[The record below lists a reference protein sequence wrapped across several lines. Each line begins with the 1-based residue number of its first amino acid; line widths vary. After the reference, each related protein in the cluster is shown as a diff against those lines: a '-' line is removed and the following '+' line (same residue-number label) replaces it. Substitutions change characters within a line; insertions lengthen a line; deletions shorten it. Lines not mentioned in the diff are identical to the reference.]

1 MKNDAG
7 ARSDPAPAS
16 SSARHDPLVD
26 TVGEQVGSLGGL
38 ANEHPKSVASQTS
51 DRRPPRVLR
60 IRMSRLR
67 LRHVTGMVMV
77 SLVFLVSLGVY
88 IIAVRNALS
97 LDYAPLPIIDLWD

>member
-1 MKNDAG
+1 
-7 ARSDPAPAS
+7 
-16 SSARHDPLVD
+16 
-26 TVGEQVGSLGGL
+26 
-38 ANEHPKSVASQTS
+38 
-51 DRRPPRVLR
+51 
-60 IRMSRLR
+60 MSRLR